1 MDPRYATSM
10 QLLTEPSPAPA
21 VALLVAVPA
30 VAPEPRAEW
39 HAEYEEIE

>member
-1 MDPRYATSM
+1 M
-10 QLLTEPSPAPA
+10 QLLTEPSPTPA
-21 VALLVAVPA
+21 VALLGVLPA